1 MLTSSV
7 FMIWFLF
14 GAVVIASILIGMN
27 MRAFEETQVEWVQE
41 EFKREDYQARV
52 MEEEKKERI
61 ELLREAF
68 ERHQVW
74 RNQRAQRGLGD
85 VGLFPKA
92 WTQGEIDLF
101 QSRLGAATMKL
112 KAIA

>member
-14 GAVVIASILIGMN
+14 AMVMVVAILVGMN
-27 MRAFEETQVEWVQE
+27 MRAFEETQAQWVEAQ
-41 EFKREDYQARV
+41 FKREDYQARV
-52 MEEEKKERI
+52 MEEEKQERI
-61 ELLREAF
+61 ELLRESF

-92 WTQGEIDLF
+92 WTQGEIELF
-101 QSRLGAATMKL
+101 QGRLGSPTMKL